1 MNLFMHKKK
10 TIGGKPMKN
19 LIWKNMSNES
29 KSILE
34 WLESP
39 VTDKK
44 LTLTV
49 KKNQM
54 WTRVWGNINIMVTDD
69 IFDEIRQYINQ
80 EDDIIMVEDS
90 EDSLVFKLK

>member
-1 MNLFMHKKK
+1 MKK
-10 TIGGKPMKN
+10 

-29 KSILE
+29 TSILE

-39 VTDKK
+39 LTDKK

-49 KKNQM
+49 EKNKV
-54 WTRVWGNINIMVTDD
+54 WTRNFTNINIMVTEDV
-69 IFDEIRQYINQ
+69 FDEIRQYVNQ

-90 EDSLVFKLK
+90 GDKLIFKLN

>member
-1 MNLFMHKKK
+1 MKK
-10 TIGGKPMKN
+10 

-29 KSILE
+29 TSILE

-39 VTDKK
+39 VTNKK

-49 KKNQM
+49 EKNQV
-54 WTRVWGNINIMVTDD
+54 WTRNWTKINIMITDD
-69 IFDEIRQYINQ
+69 IFDEIKQYVNQ

-90 EDSLVFKLK
+90 GDRLIFKFK

>member
-1 MNLFMHKKK
+1 
-10 TIGGKPMKN
+10 MKN

>member
-1 MNLFMHKKK
+1 MSKLMLKTKEQQNTMKK
-10 TIGGKPMKN
+10 

-29 KSILE
+29 TSILE

-49 KKNQM
+49 KKNQV
-54 WTRVWGNINIMVTDD
+54 WTREWGNISILVTED
-69 IFDEIRQYINQ
+69 IFNEIKQYVNQ
-80 EDDIIMVEDS
+80 EDDIIMVEDNG
-90 EDSLVFKLK
+90 DKLIFKLK

>member
-1 MNLFMHKKK
+1 
-10 TIGGKPMKN
+10 
-19 LIWKNMSNES
+19 MSNES
-29 KSILE
+29 TSILE

-54 WTRVWGNINIMVTDD
+54 WSREWGNINIMVTESV
-69 IFDEIRQYINQ
+69 FDEIKQYVNQ

-90 EDSLVFKLK
+90 GDKLIFRLK

>member
-1 MNLFMHKKK
+1 
-10 TIGGKPMKN
+10 MK

-29 KSILE
+29 TSILE

-39 VTDKK
+39 MTDKK

-49 KKNQM
+49 EKNKI
-54 WTRVWGNINIMVTDD
+54 WTRNWTNINILVTEE
-69 IFDEIRQYINQ
+69 IFNEIRQYVNQ

-90 EDSLVFKLK
+90 GDKLIFKLK

>member
-1 MNLFMHKKK
+1 MKK
-10 TIGGKPMKN
+10 
-19 LIWKNMSNES
+19 LVWKNMSNES
-29 KSILE
+29 TSILE

-54 WTRVWGNINIMVTDD
+54 WVRELGNINIMVTENV
-69 IFDEIRQYINQ
+69 FNEIKKYINQ
-80 EDDIIMVEDS
+80 EDDIVYG
-90 EDSLVFKLK
+90 

>member
-1 MNLFMHKKK
+1 MKK
-10 TIGGKPMKN
+10 

-29 KSILE
+29 TSILE

-49 KKNQM
+49 KKNQV
-54 WTRVWGNINIMVTDD
+54 WTREWGNISILVTED
-69 IFDEIRQYINQ
+69 IFNEIKQYVNQ
-80 EDDIIMVEDS
+80 EDDIIMVEDNG
-90 EDSLVFKLK
+90 DKLIFKLK

>member
-1 MNLFMHKKK
+1 MKK
-10 TIGGKPMKN
+10 

-29 KSILE
+29 TSILE

-44 LTLTV
+44 LTLKV
-49 KKNQM
+49 EKNQV
-54 WTRVWGNINIMVTDD
+54 WTREWGNINILVTED
-69 IFDEIRQYINQ
+69 IFNEIKQYVNQ

-90 EDSLVFKLK
+90 GDKLVFKLK

>member
-1 MNLFMHKKK
+1 
-10 TIGGKPMKN
+10 
-19 LIWKNMSNES
+19 MSNES
-29 KSILE
+29 TSILE

-49 KKNQM
+49 KKNQV
-54 WTRVWGNINIMVTDD
+54 WTREWGNVNIMVTEEV
-69 IFDEIRQYINQ
+69 FNEIKQYVNQ

-90 EDSLVFKLK
+90 GDKLIFRLK

>member
-1 MNLFMHKKK
+1 MKK
-10 TIGGKPMKN
+10 
-19 LIWKNMSNES
+19 LIWKDMSNES
-29 KSILE
+29 TSILE

-54 WTRVWGNINIMVTDD
+54 WSREWGNINIMATED
-69 IFDEIRQYINQ
+69 ILDEIRQYVNQ
-80 EDDIIMVEDS
+80 EDDIIMVEDNG
-90 EDSLVFKLK
+90 DKLIFRLK

>member
-1 MNLFMHKKK
+1 MKK
-10 TIGGKPMKN
+10 

-29 KSILE
+29 TSILE

-39 VTDKK
+39 ITDKK

-49 KKNQM
+49 EKNKV
-54 WTRVWGNINIMVTDD
+54 WTRNWTKINIMVTENV
-69 IFDEIRQYINQ
+69 FDEIRQYVNQ

-90 EDSLVFKLK
+90 GDKLIFKLK

>member
-1 MNLFMHKKK
+1 MTK
-10 TIGGKPMKN
+10 

-29 KSILE
+29 TSILE

-44 LTLTV
+44 LTLTIE
-49 KKNQM
+49 KNKV
-54 WTRVWGNINIMVTDD
+54 WTRGWGNINIMVTED
-69 IFDEIRQYINQ
+69 IFDEIKQYVNQ

-90 EDSLVFKLK
+90 GDKLIFRLK